1 MPKACHIKKGHVAR
15 INGQLYS
22 VKTIVVQTP
31 SARGA
36 STLYK
41 IRFDNVRTKQKLD
54 QTFRGDDMIE
64 EVALDRCEVEYS
76 YPDGDYYVFMDVND
90 FTQYT
95 LTRDDLGDQAG
106 WLQEGLDGITAFLLD
121 GAIISIELPPAIES
135 AIVETSPVIKG
146 ASATARTK
154 PATLENG
161 KIVQVPEYL
170 DVGEIIRVSTEDS
183 HFIGRAG

>member
-1 MPKACHIKKGHVAR
+1 MPKACHIKKGNVAQ
-15 INGQLYS
+15 INGQLYT
-22 VKTIVVQTP
+22 VKNIVVQTP

-41 IRFDNVRTKQKLD
+41 VRFENVRTKQKLD

-64 EVALDRCEVEYS
+64 EVMLDRAEVEYS
-76 YPDGDYYVFMDVND
+76 YPDGDNYVFMDVND

-95 LTRDDLGDQAG
+95 LTEDDLGEQAS
-106 WLQEGLDGITAFLLD
+106 WLQEGLDDITAFLLD
-121 GAIISIELPPAIES
+121 GAIISIELPATIES

-161 KIVQVPEYL
+161 KTVQVPEYL
-170 DVGEIIRVSTEDS
+170 AVGEIIRVSTEDS
-183 HFIGRAG
+183 HFISRA